1 MRWRTLAFFAAVAF
15 GCSGESSE
23 GTAETP
29 APLPEGLSAAER
41 AAAELDRD
49 FPKHG
54 VVTGLQLRIR
64 SGANPDAAVVG
75 WLRTSARVRLA
86 GPEGSCEGGRWYRVH
101 PTGFVCGKADELAV
115 GDTPP
120 EVEEP
125 TEYGW
130 HDTPTQAEQAA
141 ARGAVVLPPGPRRD
155 DALPYDYF
163 FVKERAVPEYHRLPS
178 RNEQRAAAA
187 KGERF
192 LSLLADDERR
202 ARAYLDGADDG
213 PPGTAVTHRYLNRG
227 FYVASTGAEL
237 RARRRFV
244 RSTQG
249 RYVKASRLEKR
260 TGSAFTGV
268 ELSGEVGL
276 PVAWALRPATLLR
289 AEESEDGSVSFVAD
303 EELPRVERQDRLLGW
318 KGTRNVGGSVYH
330 VIETE
335 AGERFL
341 RSWWATLAEPVERPA
356 EVGAEEPWVHVDL
369 GSQTLVLYEGDA
381 PRYATLVSTGTE
393 GFETPTGLFEIRRKH
408 VTDTMSNIGD
418 GADDAY
424 RIEDVPWTQ
433 YFEGSFAL
441 HAAFWHGRFGTARS
455 HGCVNLAPADAHR
468 VFSHTWPTLPE
479 GWHGA
484 ATEDTG
490 LSASHVLVTE

>member
-1 MRWRTLAFFAAVAF
+1 MRPWPLTLALITAFA
-15 GCSGESSE
+15 CSGEEARPS
-23 GTAETP
+23 ADAP
-29 APLPEGLSAAER
+29 APLPESLSAEER

-49 FPKHG
+49 FPLHG
-54 VVTGLQLRIR
+54 VVLALQLRVL
-64 SGANPDAAVVG
+64 SAPEADAAVVG
-75 WLRTSARVRLA
+75 WLRTGARVRLA
-86 GPEGSCEGGRWYRVH
+86 RTEDACAGGRWHRVS
-101 PTGFVCGKADELAV
+101 PTGVLCAKEDELRVAS
-115 GDTPP
+115 TAP

-130 HDTPTQAEQAA
+130 HDTPTQAEAA
-141 ARGAVVLPPGPRRD
+141 AERGALVLPPGPT
-155 DALPYDYF
+155 DATLPYAYY

-187 KGERF
+187 KSERY
-192 LSLLADDERR
+192 LALLESDERR

-213 PPGTAVTHRYLNRG
+213 PPGTAVMHRFLNRG
-227 FYVASTGAEL
+227 FFVASTGTEL
-237 RARRRFV
+237 RAQRRFV

-249 RYVKASRLEKR
+249 RYVKEARLEER
-260 TGSAFTGV
+260 TGSSFQGV
-268 ELSGEVGL
+268 ALDGETTL
-276 PVAWALRPATLLR
+276 PIAWALRPAQLLAA
-289 AEESEDGSVSFVAD
+289 AEAEDGTTRFTSD
-303 EELPRVERQDRLLGW
+303 EELPRVERQERLTGW
-318 KGTRNVGGSVYH
+318 KETRNIGGAVYH
-330 VIETE
+330 VLETE
-335 AGERFL
+335 AGERYL
-341 RSWWATLAEPVERPA
+341 RSWWATLAESRAKPE

-369 GSQTLVLYEGDA
+369 GAQTLVLYEGA
-381 PRYATLVSTGTE
+381 RPVYATLVSTGTE

-455 HGCVNLAPADAHR
+455 HGCVNLAPADAHV
-468 VFSHTWPTLPE
+468 VFGHTWPRLPE

-484 ATEDTG
+484 ASEDTE
-490 LSASHVLVTE
+490 LRASHVLVTP